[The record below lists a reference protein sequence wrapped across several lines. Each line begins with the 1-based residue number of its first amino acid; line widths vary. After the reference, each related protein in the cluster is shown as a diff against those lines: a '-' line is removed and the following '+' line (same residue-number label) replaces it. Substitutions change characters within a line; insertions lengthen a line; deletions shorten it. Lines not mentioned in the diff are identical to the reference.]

1 MTNVRYWLIGLVIL
15 AGFAAVPAVGNAYL
29 TTFLF
34 TMLISYALA
43 QSWDWIGGEAGYIN
57 LAHFAF
63 YGIGAYAFCLA
74 LRDGVP
80 LVLCFAIAIAATC
93 AVALVVSFPLF
104 RLRGDYFAFATLAI
118 LPLTELLAFN
128 FEFTGGA
135 DGVVLPPEY
144 VLIEAYAIAVG
155 LVGITAITGIWVV
168 RTRFGYALKAIR
180 NDEEAAE
187 ISGIRIFPAKAKVLV
202 LSAGFAAVAGALQGW
217 QLSYIDPTSVF
228 GLDVALIPIA
238 MALLGGSGL
247 ILGPVVGVIILSSFN
262 QALIIG
268 LPILQTAIFGLLLL
282 LIGRYMPGGL
292 LRSALVRNNRWIGF
306 LGREHHQHLTVPA
319 TAATADLPLP
329 KAGRMAGRATGPAT
343 GPADGPTDSSA
354 DEEPNEKPAA
364 PLLEC
369 RHLTMA
375 FGGNVAVDDI
385 SLDIRAGE
393 IVGLIGV
400 NGSGKTTLFNCI
412 SKVFEAKTGDILF
425 EGRSLK
431 GARRDQ
437 VSRAGIG
444 RTYQIP
450 RPFSDLTVQEN
461 IALPL
466 MNREDE
472 AKTLVDALE
481 LAATFAGYVGL
492 SDHLSAR
499 ADSLNLQ
506 QKKALELARALACRP
521 RLLLVDEVASGLTPA
536 EVRRFVDH
544 IRELR
549 DIYGITIIWVEHIF
563 SALAQV
569 VDRVIVLEQGKI
581 IADGPLAEVVRDER
595 VLQTY
600 LGSAAPPAVPTAVSD
615 TQAPNGC

>member
-1 MTNVRYWLIGLVIL
+1 MTNMRYWLIGLVVL
-15 AGFAAVPAVGNAYL
+15 GGFAAVPAAGNAYL

-63 YGIGAYAFCLA
+63 YGIGAYAFCLP

-80 LVLCFAIAIAATC
+80 LPLCFAIAIAVTC

-144 VLIEAYAIAVG
+144 VLAEAYAIAVG
-155 LVGITAITGIWVV
+155 LVGVTALTGIWLV

-217 QLSYIDPTSVF
+217 QLSYIDPTTVF

-292 LRSALVRNNRWIGF
+292 LRSALVRKNRWIGF
-306 LGREHHQHLTVPA
+306 LGREHHQHLSVPD
-319 TAATADLPLP
+319 TAAGAATETALPLP
-329 KAGRMAGRATGPAT
+329 RTAP
-343 GPADGPTDSSA
+343 DS
-354 DEEPNEKPAA
+354 DIQDD

-375 FGGNVAVDDI
+375 FGGNIAVDDI
-385 SLDIRAGE
+385 SLSVRPGE

-412 SKVFEAKTGDILF
+412 SKVFEEKAGDIVF

-466 MNREDE
+466 MNRDDDP
-472 AKTLVDALE
+472 AGLVDALA
-481 LAATFAGYVGL
+481 LAARFAAYVGL

-569 VDRVIVLEQGKI
+569 VDRVIVLEQGAI
-581 IADGPLAEVVRDER
+581 IADGPLADVVRDER

-600 LGSAAPPAVPTAVSD
+600 LGSTAPQVEETR
-615 TQAPNGC
+615 GC